1 MQYSC
6 IIVEDEP
13 LAVEI
18 MESHIAQV
26 PFLNLLAVFGN
37 AIDALNFLRKTKV
50 DLIFLD
56 IHLPKLKGLDF
67 LATLKDPPRVI
78 ITTAYHEY
86 ALKGYEFNV
95 TDYLLKPIEFNRFL
109 TAINKL
115 KINDEVTLSNDSKE
129 SQGEKGHMFFNMN
142 KKKIKIYLDDIVF
155 IESQKEYIKIFTTTR
170 EVVTKLP
177 LGAIDE
183 LLSKTDFLRVHRSFI
198 VAKKKIDAFTS
209 TDLEVAGRQVPIGRS
224 YKELVHSVL
233 GQMA

>member
-115 KINDEVTLSNDSKE
+115 KINDEVTLSHDSKE
-129 SQGEKGHMFFNMN
+129 LPGEKGHMFFNMN

-209 TDLEVAGRQVPIGRS
+209 TDVEVAGRQVPIGRS